1 MFYNSYIPALEYLL
15 CYMTPTYIFMDI
27 CLPEW
32 IVIQIDRDIYR
43 GSNTQSSLPSSL
55 SSCPSPACHAH
66 SDLLVITSWFDPRTD
81 GSAWMHTAAE
91 EQDLYKSLH

>member
-1 MFYNSYIPALEYLL
+1 
-15 CYMTPTYIFMDI
+15 MDI
-27 CLPEW
+27 CLPKW
-32 IVIQIDRDIYR
+32 VIIQIEIFTEDLTHR
-43 GSNTQSSLPSSL
+43 TLPSSL

-91 EQDLYKSLH
+91 EQDL